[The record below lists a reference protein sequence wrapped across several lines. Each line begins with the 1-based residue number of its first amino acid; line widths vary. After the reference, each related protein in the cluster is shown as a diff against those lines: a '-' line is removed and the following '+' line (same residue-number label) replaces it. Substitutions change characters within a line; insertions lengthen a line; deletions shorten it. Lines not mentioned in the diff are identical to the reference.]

1 MSDCLGSKKARPQ
14 NENAQQNQNG
24 LQSQSERCAL
34 VQPRQILQMSCGIR
48 TKFWKLLKTGISSDR
63 VIIELDRQALL

>member
-34 VQPRQILQMSCGIR
+34 VQPRQILQNVLR
-48 TKFWKLLKTGISSDR
+48 HQDQVLETAKNRNKF
-63 VIIELDRQALL
+63 